1 MKTQTPIVFI
11 IFNRPD
17 VTEKV
22 FNVIRQVQPTK
33 LLVIADAPRQNRPDD
48 EKDCAATRKIIERVD
63 WDCEVLTNYAETN
76 LGIKLRISSGLN
88 WVFNLVEE
96 AIILEDDC
104 LPEFSFFPFCEE
116 LLKKYQNDDR
126 IMTISGNNFQFGR
139 KRTEYSYY
147 FSRYTLIWG
156 WATWRRAWQKYD
168 VEMKHWDSVRNDNW
182 LHDILDDYRTVK
194 YWSSLF
200 QGCYEGSINSW
211 ALPWT
216 FTSWIQNSLSIL
228 PNVNL
233 VSNIGFS
240 PNASHT
246 KDTYNPLANYP
257 TESIEFPLQHP
268 PFLIRDRLAD
278 QFTQQTQFDI
288 DIKLKFKRKLQ
299 RVLKQ
304 ISL

>member
-1 MKTQTPIVFI
+1 MKIQTPIVFI

-17 VTEKV
+17 LTERV
-22 FNVIRQVQPTK
+22 FNVIRQAQPTQ
-33 LLVIADAPRQNRPDD
+33 LFVIADAPRQNRPD
-48 EKDCAATRKIIERVD
+48 EEVKCAATRKIIEKVD
-63 WDCEVLTNYAETN
+63 WDCEVRTNYAKTN
-76 LGIKLRISSGLN
+76 LGIKSRISTGLN
-88 WVFNLVEE
+88 WVFDIVER

-104 LPEFSFFPFCEE
+104 LPELSFFRFCEE
-116 LLKKYQNDDR
+116 LLEKYQNDDR
-126 IMTISGNNFQFGR
+126 IMTLSGNNFQFGR

-168 VEMKHWDSVRNDNW
+168 VEMNHWDSVRNDNW
-182 LHDILDDYRTVK
+182 LHDILVDSRAVK
-194 YWSSLF
+194 YWSGLF
-200 QGCYEGSINSW
+200 QGCYEETIDSW

-216 FTSWIQNSLSIL
+216 FTCWIQNSLSIV
-228 PNVNL
+228 PHINL

-240 PNASHT
+240 PNACHT
-246 KDTYNPLANYP
+246 RDILNPLANYP

-268 PFLIRDRLAD
+268 PFIIRDRLAD

-288 DIKLKFKRKLQ
+288 DIQWKIKRKLK
-299 RVLKQ
+299 RVFKQ

>member
-22 FNVIRQVQPTK
+22 FNVIRQVQPSK

-63 WDCEVLTNYAETN
+63 WDCEVLKNYADTN

-88 WVFNLVEE
+88 WVFDIVEE

-104 LPEFSFFPFCEE
+104 LPELSFFPFCEE

-168 VEMKHWDSVRNDNW
+168 VEMKHWDSVRNHNW
-182 LHDILDDYRTVK
+182 LHDILDDSRTVK

-216 FTSWIQNSLSIL
+216 FTSWIQNTLSIL

-246 KDTYNPLANYP
+246 RDTCNPLANYP

-268 PFLIRDRLAD
+268 PFIIRDRLAD

-288 DIKLKFKRKLQ
+288 DIKLRFKRKFQ